1 MNNPHIWGCAEDA
14 HDQPTKTSDGLGAA
28 DDILEMERCRTCAR
42 AAIFA
47 GSPFIN
53 VLFNDRFECI
63 DCNTIAM
70 KYMEFQSKEEVRAG
84 FLQRF
89 DESVPVYQPDGSRT
103 APLIELIQ
111 AAASQGEVHMVTE
124 IKLMGERFSMKVILK
139 KIPYMDTFA
148 ISGCFA
154 DLTALWQKGDLLAR
168 RDRLLSTVNEV
179 ADSLMAEIHTDDMN
193 GRIVRALGALANA
206 ICVDCAYI
214 WQNRNENGVL
224 ISRQVFSWHR
234 NGETPPL
241 IEAPFAEVLGGIP
254 GVREDGLD
262 IVNIMVKDIGQGTFE
277 RPGAAAGIKS
287 LMVTPIMLEA
297 KFWGFISFED
307 FTRARVFN
315 KEEED
320 IISSGGVIVAA
331 AIWRAKMVE
340 GLIRAKEEALAST
353 MAKSEFLSRMSH
365 EIRTPMNAI
374 IGMATIAKKTTDWD
388 RIQQCLNKIDDSSRQ
403 LLSIINDVLDMS
415 KIESGKFEI
424 SENEFDFDKMIEHV
438 MNVMQ
443 VKLQEKRQEFF
454 LDFPHPFEHNVIAD
468 ELRLSQILIN
478 LLTNASKFSP
488 DLGSITMR
496 IRTEGD
502 SSGGTMLHIE
512 VADNGIGI
520 SKEQQAKL
528 FRSFEQADGSIT
540 RQFGG
545 TGLGLAICKKIV
557 DLMGGGIWVESEL
570 GNGAT
575 FIFEVSV
582 KWGGMKYD
590 YRDIGA
596 GTDLRLLVADDNSDV
611 TDYFA
616 SMLASYS
623 MKCDIA
629 HSGAEALALIADAA
643 KADAPYD
650 IIFLD
655 WTMPVMN
662 GADTAREINAA
673 GYPGVIVMISAKD
686 WADMEDAMLPLGVTN
701 FIAKPVL
708 PSMLYDKIV
717 QLTDKA
723 LAMRK
728 GHNGRPAANGRHDWT
743 GKRLLLVEDIE
754 INREIMMGILEE
766 TGIEIV
772 CSENGLEAVRR
783 FEAGESYD
791 LVLMDVQMPVLD
803 GIGATKRI
811 RTMGCS
817 SAGKVPIV
825 AMTAN
830 AFKEDI
836 QQCLDA
842 GMNGHIAK
850 PIEIDSLMAALE
862 SYF

>member
-1 MNNPHIWGCAEDA
+1 MEA
-14 HDQPTKTSDGLGAA
+14 
-28 DDILEMERCRTCAR
+28 ERCRVCAR
-42 AAIFA
+42 ATIFA

-63 DCNTIAM
+63 DCNTITM
-70 KYMEFQSKEEVRAG
+70 EYMGFTNKEEALAG

-89 DESVPVYQPDGSRT
+89 DESVPEHQPDGSRT
-103 APLIELIQ
+103 VPLIEMIQ
-111 AAASQGEVHMVTE
+111 TAASQGEVQIVTE
-124 IKLMGERFSMKVILK
+124 IKLLGEQFSMKIILK

-154 DLTALWQKGDLLAR
+154 DLTALWKKGDLLAR

-193 GRIVRALGALANA
+193 GRIVRALGSLAAA
-206 ICVDCAYI
+206 IRVDRAYI
-214 WQNRNENGVL
+214 WQNRSENGVL
-224 ISRQVFSWHR
+224 ISRQVFAWSR
-234 NGETPPL
+234 SGETPEL

-262 IVNIMVKDIGQGTFE
+262 IVNIMVKDIP
-277 RPGAAAGIKS
+277 PGAIEKPEAAEGIRT

-307 FTRARVFN
+307 HTRERVFG

-331 AIWRAKMVE
+331 AIWRAEMIE

-353 MAKSEFLSRMSH
+353 VAKSEFLSRMSH

-388 RIQQCLNKIDDSSRQ
+388 RVQQCLNKIDDSSRQ

-443 VKLQEKRQEFF
+443 VKLQERSQEFF
-454 LDFPHPFEHNVIAD
+454 IDFPHPFKRKVIAD
-468 ELRLSQILIN
+468 ELRLSQILMN

-488 DLGSITMR
+488 DLGVITMR
-496 IRTEGD
+496 IRAEGD
-502 SSGGTMLHIE
+502 GSEGAMLRIE

-520 SKEQQAKL
+520 SKEQQSKL

-570 GNGAT
+570 GKGAT
-575 FIFEVSV
+575 FIFEVGI
-582 KWGGMKYD
+582 KWGGVKYD
-590 YRDIGA
+590 HRDIGA
-596 GTDLRLLVADDNSDV
+596 VTSLRILVVDDNWDV

-629 HSGAEALALIADAA
+629 HGGAEALALIAGAEEEGV
-643 KADAPYD
+643 PYD

-655 WTMPVMN
+655 WGMPVMN

-673 GYPGVIVMISAKD
+673 GYAGVIVMISAKD
-686 WADMEDAMLPLGVTN
+686 WTDMEDVMRPLGVTN

-728 GHNGRPAANGRHDWT
+728 GHPGRAGGKGRHDWT

-791 LVLMDVQMPVLD
+791 IVLMDVQMPVLD

-811 RTMGCS
+811 RTLGS
-817 SAGKVPIV
+817 GHTANVPIV

-850 PIEIDSLMAALE
+850 PIEIDSLMEALE